1 MPRVGLTREVV
12 LDAARALADR
22 EGLAA
27 LSMRRLATE
36 LGVEAMSLYNHVQN
50 KRDLQAGL
58 MDLVWAGVDLSLDEP
73 DWRAGLHRL
82 CGSAHR
88 ALLAHPWF
96 FELSLRDGG
105 PARIAVIEATL
116 THLERGGIDAD
127 TAFHAL
133 HVLDGHVYGY
143 SWQAIQF
150 SPMDASAPPSTDIL
164 DMLASYPHLAEH
176 ARRHF
181 EDPPPG
187 EGFVIGLDLLLDGL
201 SRTARIP

>member
-1 MPRVGLTREVV
+1 LTRESV
-12 LDAARALADR
+12 LDAARTLADR
-22 EGLAA
+22 DGLAA
-27 LSMRRLATE
+27 LSMRRLAAE
-36 LGVEAMSLYNHVQN
+36 LGVEAMSLYNHVAN
-50 KRDLQAGL
+50 KRDLQAAL
-58 MDLVWAGVDLSLDEP
+58 MDLVWGEVDLALEEA
-73 DWRAGLHRL
+73 DWRVGLHRL
-82 CGSAHR
+82 CGSAHH

-116 THLERGGIDAD
+116 THLERGGIGAD

-150 SPMDASAPPSTDIL
+150 SPTDAAATATPEIIAA
-164 DMLASYPHLAEH
+164 LAAYPRLAEH

-181 EDPPPG
+181 EDKPDG
-187 EGFVIGLDLLLDGL
+187 NGFVIGLDLLLDGL
-201 SRTARIP
+201 ASSPKI